1 MLFNSTEFI
10 FAFVPVTVIIFFVLT
25 RNWNARAG
33 IAWLSLASLFF
44 YGWWDI
50 RYIPLLCASI
60 VANFVVGRWILSARL
75 LSARFARIL
84 IIIGLTANLM
94 LLGFFKYT
102 NFFISNLNEITGL
115 GLFNPQIVLPLGIS
129 FFTFTQIAYLV
140 DVSRGEAKEYSFLNY
155 VLFVTFFP
163 HLIA

>member
-50 RYIPLLCASI
+50 RDIPLLCASI
-60 VANFVVGRWILSARL
+60 VANFLAGRWILSARL
-75 LSARFARIL
+75 VSAQFTRIL
-84 IIIGLTANLM
+84 VGIGLAANLM

-102 NFFISNLNEITGL
+102 NFFISTFNEITG
-115 GLFNPQIVLPLGIS
+115 P
-129 FFTFTQIAYLV
+129 
-140 DVSRGEAKEYSFLNY
+140 
-155 VLFVTFFP
+155 
-163 HLIA
+163 